1 MTNEEPLSVRIK
13 EKRTMRHPEAPL
25 INPVRPDPFGKAQD
39 GLVEGRVAHLQGLR
53 QAQPE
58 RLWVVQI
65 FPKLTTALLTCLF
78 ATPSFAD
85 AHDPAL
91 CDYYDLYAEFIV
103 TFPKDTPLG
112 RSGPSAVNGI
122 SFIFPDQSTLV
133 IAPTSE
139 LYDPYDNDPDSPFS
153 RRDDENFVRK
163 YAKDGCNVTQ
173 KIKNEMDKRTKIV
186 CENYEYTIIAAD
198 NQKSRRYIQL
208 FYDFKSR
215 KYDSFYQSIVDSLVL
230 VPPNPQDEAKF
241 YYSSMRATADYY
253 YAQDAAFQ
261 ESINSYQIPEIVCG
275 HYRIR
280 DKFVED
286 PSKK

>member
-1 MTNEEPLSVRIK
+1 MTNKESLPIRIK
-13 EKRTMRHPEAPL
+13 EEKIMRH
-25 INPVRPDPFGKAQD
+25 
-39 GLVEGRVAHLQGLR
+39 
-53 QAQPE
+53 
-58 RLWVVQI
+58 
-65 FPKLTTALLTCLF
+65 PKLTTALLTCLF

-91 CDYYDLYAEFIV
+91 CDYYDLYAKFIV
-103 TFPKDTPLG
+103 TFPKNTPLG

-122 SFIFPDQSTLV
+122 SFIFPDQSILV
-133 IAPTSE
+133 ISPTTE
-139 LYDPYDNDPDSPFS
+139 VYIPYDDDPDSPFS
-153 RRDDENFVRK
+153 RRDDENFVLEH
-163 YAKDGCNVTQ
+163 AKNGCNVTQ
-173 KIKNEMDKRTKIV
+173 TIKNEMDKRTKIV

-198 NQKSRRYIQL
+198 NQESRRYIRL

-215 KYDSFYQSIVDSLVL
+215 KYDSLYQSIADSLVL
-230 VPPNPQDEAKF
+230 VPPNPQDKYNF
-241 YYSSMRATADYY
+241 YDAVNQVNADYY

-286 PSKK
+286 SSKK